1 MRFLEM
7 SDKSL
12 TRERGGDSFGN
23 IIKCAMIITIIIAI
37 SAQIF
42 IVVYNKIYK
51 NTKNI
56 WKIATI
62 SGTYAHSVAF
72 NNDCKNCKNY

>member
-1 MRFLEM
+1 M
-7 SDKSL
+7 K
-12 TRERGGDSFGN
+12 
-23 IIKCAMIITIIIAI
+23 ITIIIAI

-56 WKIATI
+56 QQIATI
-62 SGTYAHSVAF
+62 SGTYAQIFSVAF